1 MDLTLP
7 ARTMAPTLDI
17 PVLIVL
23 AGTTLPLTGNQIS
36 RLVVSGSRAGVF
48 LVLKRLEQHGIL
60 DIVEA
65 GPSNLYS
72 LNRDHVVAPAVL
84 ALVDLRGELFDRIS
98 AAMREWVI
106 PPVSAAVF
114 GSAARGDGN
123 LQSDIDIFVVRP
135 DHISDENSQ
144 WSNQITELGTQVRR
158 WSGNSASFIQA
169 TSAQV
174 ASMISREEPIV
185 ESLQNDAISLI
196 GNHVLS
202 VVDVAP

>member
-1 MDLTLP
+1 MDLTFP
-7 ARTMAPTLDI
+7 ARTIAPTLDV
-17 PVLIVL
+17 PVLLVL

-36 RLVVSGSRAGVF
+36 RLVTSGSKAGVF
-48 LVLKRLEQHGIL
+48 LVLKRLEQHGIINVL
-60 DIVEA
+60 EA
-65 GPSNLYS
+65 GSSNLYS

-123 LQSDIDIFVVRP
+123 LKSDIDIFVVRP
-135 DHISDENSQ
+135 DHISDENNL
-144 WSNQITELGTQVRR
+144 WSNQIAELGTQVRR

-169 TSAQV
+169 TPFQV
-174 ASMISREEPIV
+174 ASMISREELIV
-185 ESLQNDAISLI
+185 ESLRNDAISLI

>member
-7 ARTMAPTLDI
+7 ARTIAPTLDI

-36 RLVVSGSRAGVF
+36 RLVASGSRAGVF

-60 DIVEA
+60 DVLEA
-65 GPSNLYS
+65 GSSNLYS

-84 ALVDLRGELFDRIS
+84 ALIDLRGKLFDRIS

-123 LQSDIDIFVVRP
+123 LKSDIDIFVVRP

-169 TSAQV
+169 TPFQV
-174 ASMISREEPIV
+174 ASMISREELIV
-185 ESLQNDAISLI
+185 ESLRNDAISLV

-202 VVDVAP
+202 VGDVAP